1 MKTNKS
7 KELFL
12 EQLKQT
18 PIIEVACKKTS
29 MARATYYHLRKNDP
43 KFAELA
49 DLALS
54 EGKMLIND
62 LGESQ
67 LISGMKDGNMTAI
80 IFWLKN
86 NHLSYKQKG
95 FQSGFSVAE
104 DDQENMYLEVFG
116 KLKPETE
123 RLIEPYLEIINKNQ
137 DGTDKR
143 TKN

>member
-18 PIIEVACKKTS
+18 PIVEVACQKTG
-29 MARATYYHLRKNDP
+29 MARATYYHLRKTDP
-43 KFAELA
+43 KFAEVA
-49 DLALS
+49 DLALA

-67 LISGMKDGNMTAI
+67 LISGMKAGNMTAI

-86 NHLSYKQKG
+86 NHLNYKQKG
-95 FQSGFSVAE
+95 LQSGFMVAE
-104 DDQENMYLEVFG
+104 DDEENMYLEVFG
-116 KLKPETE
+116 MLKPETE
-123 RLIEPYLEIINKNQ
+123 RLIQPYLEIINENQNGKEKRRKN
-137 DGTDKR
+137 
-143 TKN
+143 

>member
-18 PIIEVACKKTS
+18 PIVEVACKKTS
-29 MARATYYHLRKNDP
+29 MARATYYHLRKTDK
-43 KFAELA
+43 KFAETA
-49 DLALS
+49 DLALA

-86 NHLSYKQKG
+86 NHLNYKQKG
-95 FQSGFSVAE
+95 FQAGFSVAE

-123 RLIEPYLEIINKNQ
+123 RLIQPYLEIINKNQ
-137 DGTDKR
+137 NGTDKR
-143 TKN
+143 RKN

>member
-18 PIIEVACKKTS
+18 PIVEVACQKTG
-29 MARATYYHLRKNDP
+29 MARATYYHLRKTDS
-43 KFAELA
+43 KFAEVA
-49 DLALS
+49 DLALA

-86 NHLSYKQKG
+86 NHLNYKQKG

-104 DDQENMYLEVFG
+104 DDEENMYLEVFG
-116 KLKPETE
+116 VLKPETE
-123 RLIEPYLEIINKNQ
+123 RLIQPYLEIINENQNGKGKRRKN
-137 DGTDKR
+137 
-143 TKN
+143 

>member
-86 NHLSYKQKG
+86 NHVSYKQKG